1 MSVIRTI
8 AIGAAL
14 LLLIGLGLLLGL
26 GPAAIERSQNRVVE
40 HPPWQVSPAARERH
54 AALTIVDWHS
64 DSLLWK
70 RNLLERSEYGH
81 VDVPRLAEGNVAVQM
96 FTAVTKSPEGQ
107 NYERNSADSDSITA
121 LTVIQLWPPAT
132 WSSLTERALYQA
144 RRLHDFAAEAP
155 ERLRVVRSRRELDE
169 ALEQRASARQSG
181 APPLVIGLL
190 GIEGAHAL
198 EGRLEN
204 LQSLYD
210 AGYRMV
216 ALHHFFDNELG
227 GSFHGAS
234 REGLSDF
241 GRAVVRRLDELR
253 IIIDV
258 AHSSPAVVDDVL
270 EQTSRPVVVSHTGL
284 HGHCATARNLED
296 EQLQRIAAR
305 GGLIGIGYWVG
316 AICDVSPTG
325 VVSALRYAI
334 DRLGEDRVALGSD
347 FDGSTTTLFDTSE
360 LAILTQTMLDAHF
373 SNAEIEKVMGG
384 NSVRFLREQL
394 PES

>member
-1 MSVIRTI
+1 MSWIKTLAV
-8 AIGAAL
+8 GATL
-14 LLLIGLGLLLGL
+14 LVVIGLGLSALL

-40 HPPWQVSPAARERH
+40 HPPWQVSQAARERH

-64 DSLLWK
+64 DSLLWN
-70 RNLLERSEYGH
+70 RNLLERADYGH

-96 FTAVTKSPEGQ
+96 FTAVTKSPAGQ
-107 NYERNSADSDSITA
+107 NYERNSADSDNITS
-121 LTVIQLWPPAT
+121 LTVVQLWPPAT

-169 ALEQRASARQSG
+169 ALEQRARARENG

-253 IIIDV
+253 IIVDV

-270 EQTSRPVVVSHTGL
+270 KQTSRPVVVSHTGL

-305 GGLIGIGYWVG
+305 GGLIGIGYWAG
-316 AICDVSPTG
+316 AICDVSPAG

-334 DRLGEDRVALGSD
+334 DLVGEDRVALGSD

-360 LAILTQTMLDAHF
+360 LAILTQTMLDARF

-394 PES
+394 PGS

>member
-1 MSVIRTI
+1 VIKTI

-14 LLLIGLGLLLGL
+14 LLLIGLGLVLAL

-40 HPPWQVSPAARERH
+40 HAHWQVSAEARERH

-64 DSLLWK
+64 DSLLWN
-70 RNLLERSEYGH
+70 RDLLERSDQGH

-107 NYERNSADSDSITA
+107 NYERNSADSDRITA

-144 RRLHDFAAEAP
+144 RRLD
-155 ERLRVVRSRRELDE
+155 D
-169 ALEQRASARQSG
+169 ALEQRASARRSG

-190 GIEGAHAL
+190 GLEGAHAL
-198 EGRLEN
+198 EGSLEN
-204 LQSLYD
+204 LQSLYN

-258 AHSSPAVVDDVL
+258 AHSAPAVVDDVL
-270 EQTSRPVVVSHTGL
+270 AQTSRPVVVSHTGL
-284 HGHCATARNLED
+284 HGHCATARNLD
-296 EQLQRIAAR
+296 DARLRRIAAG
-305 GGLIGIGYWVG
+305 GGLVGIGYWKG
-316 AICDVSPTG
+316 AICDVSPAG

-334 DRLGEDRVALGSD
+334 DLLGEDRVALGSD
-347 FDGSTTTLFDTSE
+347 FDGSTSTLFDTSE
-360 LAILTQTMLDAHF
+360 LAILTQTMRDAGF
-373 SNAEIEKVMGG
+373 SDAEIEKVMGA

-394 PES
+394 PSS

>member
-1 MSVIRTI
+1 MSVIKTI

-14 LLLIGLGLLLGL
+14 LLLIGLGLVLAL

-40 HPPWQVSPAARERH
+40 HAHWQVSAEARERH

-64 DSLLWK
+64 DSLLWN
-70 RNLLERSEYGH
+70 RDLLERSDQGH

-107 NYERNSADSDSITA
+107 NYERNSADSDRITA

-155 ERLRVVRSRRELDE
+155 ERLRVVRSRRELDD
-169 ALEQRASARQSG
+169 ALEQRASARRSG

-190 GIEGAHAL
+190 GLEGAHAL
-198 EGRLEN
+198 EGSLEN
-204 LQSLYD
+204 LQSLYN

-258 AHSSPAVVDDVL
+258 AHSAPAVVDDVL
-270 EQTSRPVVVSHTGL
+270 AQTSRPVVVSHTGL
-284 HGHCATARNLED
+284 HGHCATARNLD
-296 EQLQRIAAR
+296 DARLRRIAAG
-305 GGLIGIGYWVG
+305 GGLVGIGYWKG
-316 AICDVSPTG
+316 AICDVSPAG

-334 DRLGEDRVALGSD
+334 DLLGEDRVALGSD
-347 FDGSTTTLFDTSE
+347 FDGSTSTLFDTSE
-360 LAILTQTMLDAHF
+360 LAILTQTMRDAGF
-373 SNAEIEKVMGG
+373 SDAEIEKVMGA

-394 PES
+394 PSS